1 MGVANGSV
9 LVIEP
14 LPGDGDVLGPNVR
27 EHRNVAVFREAG
39 DAHPEVA
46 DVVGHDG
53 PVEDNPGRFPG
64 QAGTSPAVH
73 GPLENGEERGVV
85 ADITHTVAI
94 EVRLI
99 GIGDVRTVVA
109 IARDTVVVLI
119 DGPGLLVEE
128 WAHVTS
134 VAVAIEVGV
143 ELVGVGCVRAVVLP
157 VEDTIVVIVAVD
169 ELLAGVPAT
178 VRAGKGV
185 AGANVGVVVGAVAGV
200 HLGALFVD

>member
-1 MGVANGSV
+1 MGVADGSV

-14 LPGDGDVLGPNVR
+14 LPGDRDVLGPNVR

-53 PVEDNPGRFPG
+53 PVEDNPGGILG
-64 QAGTSPAVH
+64 QAGTSPADH
-73 GPLENGEERGVV
+73 GPLEGDEERGVV

-128 WAHVTS
+128 RAHITGITVT
-134 VAVAIEVGV
+134 VEVGV
-143 ELVGVGCVRAVVLP
+143 ELVGVVGVGAVVLP
-157 VEDTIVVIVAVD
+157 VEDAIVVLVAVD

-178 VRAGKGV
+178 VRAANGV
-185 AGANVGVVVGAVAGV
+185 ARANVGVVVGAVAGV
-200 HLGALFVD
+200 HLDALLVD